1 LQKRLEYKYQGD
13 DSGGYTWYR
22 YPSDRLVSDTVT
34 TDECLPGF
42 PGFVC
47 GGNIPQCFTKELF
60 QLMVI
65 PSSVLG
71 GVLVMG
77 ILSVVRMD
85 VVIC

>member
-1 LQKRLEYKYQGD
+1 MQE
-13 DSGGYTWYR
+13 
-22 YPSDRLVSDTVT
+22 VT
-34 TDECLPGF
+34 ISARRPMIEVGPNGLKANVAGTSLALSL
-42 PGFVC
+42 
-47 GGNIPQCFTKELF
+47 IHISQCFTKELF